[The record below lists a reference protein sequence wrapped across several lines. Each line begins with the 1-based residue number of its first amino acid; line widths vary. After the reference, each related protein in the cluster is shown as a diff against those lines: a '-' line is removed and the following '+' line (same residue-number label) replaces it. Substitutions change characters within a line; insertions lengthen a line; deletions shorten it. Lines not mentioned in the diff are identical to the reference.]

1 MHFNMI
7 YKYALNRTLH
17 KLIVYIVT
25 ILLCF
30 LLFVLLLISIFANNY
45 VGKGKKVLDK
55 CLNGGVGQAG
65 LIEIETFDFEYKD
78 AINSFVQDANLLAE
92 VRGIGYG
99 CCFGGPADELEV
111 LWERQKQLQKTSDD
125 NLWLYFINLEAVNVC
140 NMILQDGKLPDE
152 YDFGKNTALLY
163 LGSGYSDV
171 PIGTTYETVLDD
183 GRICLYY
190 VAGIFEE
197 GMNWISEDVYI
208 DDLIVDAVYVEN
220 MDYQILVVDEGISSF
235 RLTYTVEKGYKVKD
249 VETKLRMLA
258 EKHGLKM
265 RFAVLEDILDE
276 KERQH
281 SYIFDT
287 IKKMLIAITITAFLL
302 LLCTQ
307 FAEMLDDMSYFGIF
321 YANGASTRDLIS
333 ILLGE
338 NLIKVIVSYILAVIA
353 VYYAIKHEW
362 SLFQPGI
369 EKWENAMEI
378 YCGQTIGPAFVI
390 GVMLA
395 LLATVIPI
403 LWFRKKSPT
412 ELMRGYDV

>member
-17 KLIVYIVT
+17 KLIIYITT

-30 LLFVLLLISIFANNY
+30 MLFVLLLISIFVNSY
-45 VGKGKKVLDK
+45 VGKGKKDLDK
-55 CLNGGVGQAG
+55 CLNGGVEQAG
-65 LIEIETFDFEYKD
+65 LIEIETFDLEYND
-78 AINSFVQDANLLAE
+78 AINSFVQEANSLAE
-92 VRGIGYG
+92 VMGIGYG
-99 CCFGGPADELEV
+99 CCFGGPASELEE
-111 LWERQKQLQKTSDD
+111 LWARQKQLQKTDDD
-125 NLWLYFINLEAVNVC
+125 NLWVYYINSEAVNVC
-140 NMILQDGKLPDE
+140 NMLLQDGKLPDE
-152 YDFGKNTALLY
+152 YDLGKNIVLLY
-163 LGSGYSDV
+163 LGSGYSDI
-171 PIGTTYETVLDD
+171 PIGTTYEIVLDD
-183 GRICLYY
+183 GTIYLYY

-197 GMNWISEDVYI
+197 GTNWISEQVYVE
-208 DDLIVDAVYVEN
+208 DFIVDAVYVEN
-220 MDYQILVVDEGISSF
+220 MDYQILIVEEGISSF
-235 RLTYTVEKGYKVKD
+235 RLTYTVEKGHLVKE
-249 VETKLRMLA
+249 VEHKLRDLA

-265 RFAVLEDILDE
+265 RFGVLEDILDE

-287 IKKMLIAITITAFLL
+287 IRKMLIAITITAFFL

-353 VYYAIKHEW
+353 VYYAIKHGW

-378 YCGQTIGPAFVI
+378 YCGQTIGSAFII

-395 LLATVIPI
+395 LFATVIPI